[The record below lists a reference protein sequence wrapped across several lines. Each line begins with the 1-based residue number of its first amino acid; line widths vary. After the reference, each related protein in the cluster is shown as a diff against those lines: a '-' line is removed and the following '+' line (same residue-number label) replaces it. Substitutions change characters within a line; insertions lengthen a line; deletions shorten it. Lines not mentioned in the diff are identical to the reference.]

1 MPPRRIH
8 AQSLTPHPHALHPGR
23 ISPETGLFF
32 FSLTAKQPCH
42 VRLGGVDIQ
51 SALES
56 PISKEK
62 QLFRGRRHIVIHPGQ
77 YFDAET
83 GLHYNWHR
91 FYDPTIGRYITADP
105 IGLAGGMNLY
115 AYVGGDPVNWTD
127 PKGLTRPVTRVY
139 RDPNQRTADDI
150 IRDAEEWLRNH
161 PIDPNWPPPEPT
173 PYVYRMTYGQCVF
186 ECVLLVTIGELS
198 TQLGEIGLLKLAK
211 AMSWNVVKKMFP
223 GAGWV
228 STGLSISGTVQCFLI
243 ECENCE

>member
-77 YFDAET
+77 YFDQET

-91 FYDPTIGRYITADP
+91 YYDPETGRYISADP

-115 AYVGGDPVNWTD
+115 AYVGSNPVNWFDPEGLEKWCTD
-127 PKGLTRPVTRVY
+127 WWYQNEGWMKTGRRSKYLKRVLATWQLIEIYVNLPYRLIEIYHREEYKYIRGKKRICFYTDECGEVVELHEWEHEDQGRREWREVTDAWEWVPWN
-139 RDPNQRTADDI
+139 DPDVVFG
-150 IRDAEEWLRNH
+150 
-161 PIDPNWPPPEPT
+161 PT
-173 PYVYRMTYGQCVF
+173 PR
-186 ECVLLVTIGELS
+186 
-198 TQLGEIGLLKLAK
+198 
-211 AMSWNVVKKMFP
+211 P
-223 GAGWV
+223 
-228 STGLSISGTVQCFLI
+228 SI
-243 ECENCE
+243 